1 MDIQAPQEQQERWLN
16 AEATRGRP
24 EVRPVVQV
32 TCELHGDDPE
42 TVVGRA
48 RTQILMWL
56 RDKQGIRGMPPGA
69 WDGAPF
75 EMDAAQG
82 RPVSVESFDHVW
94 ALRYDNPGEG
104 PHGRIWRTEA
114 IVGRAGNAGLVG
126 VRLTTIT
133 REWGVPIIRSVPRIV
148 ADLAENPGLRDYG
161 VQLGVISSHVQSD
174 RDVEELVALL
184 EEPRRTRPVIV
195 ISENGDGMR
204 LVDAD
209 QLASRTAGLA
219 HVMTISEEATWEL
232 SHLLGKRLSVY
243 GQGIR
248 TYFPGFDRTDSLFD
262 EHPLATSQWLQ
273 RRFSDPRVFV
283 LLLANQAID
292 ASVTGVDLE
301 ARLPSFSKIREWV
314 IARRLEAARKEKVPE
329 ELQLKLYEESNAS
342 LEEALRIRDGDLEN
356 ARLDHLRLEE
366 ERDEAMR
373 LARNLRARIAFLE
386 QALKARSIAEEV
398 EYPEGY
404 DELDE
409 WVNRHLGERVTLLSR
424 AARAVKKSAFEDVR
438 LLCDA
443 LRLLAGP
450 YRNMRRGE
458 LARSEFER
466 ECAELGVEVSPTGDE
481 TSLMRWR
488 EDYEVSWGKGRRLLD
503 LHLKKGTSREPKN
516 CLRIYFFWDDD
527 GEQVVVGY
535 LPGHLTT
542 ANS

>member
-1 MDIQAPQEQQERWLN
+1 MEIQSPEDQQRRWVN
-16 AEATRGRP
+16 TEARRGRP
-24 EVRPVVQV
+24 EVRPVVQI
-32 TCELHGDDPE
+32 TSELQGDDPE
-42 TVVGRA
+42 TALARA

-56 RDKQGIRGMPPGA
+56 RDKQGIRGMPPNA

-75 EMDAAQG
+75 EMDATQG

-94 ALRYDNPGEG
+94 ALRYDNLGEG

-114 IVGRAGNAGLVG
+114 IVGSAGNVGLVG

-133 REWGVPIIRSVPRIV
+133 REWDIPVIRSVPRIV
-148 ADLAENPGLRDYG
+148 ADLAANPGLRDYG
-161 VQLGVISSHVQSD
+161 VPLGVTPSHVQSD
-174 RDVEELVALL
+174 SDVDKLVALL

-195 ISENGDGMR
+195 VSENGDGMR
-204 LVDAD
+204 LIDAD

-219 HVMTISEEATWEL
+219 HVFTISDESTWAL
-232 SHLLGKRLSVY
+232 GHLVGKRLSVY

-248 TYFPGFDRTDSLFD
+248 TYFPGFDRGESLFD
-262 EHPLATSQWLQ
+262 EHPLATPQWLQ
-273 RRFSDPRVFV
+273 RRFQDSRAFV
-283 LLLANQAID
+283 MLLANQAID

-301 ARLPSFSKIREWV
+301 ARLPSFSKVREWV
-314 IARRLEAARKEKVPE
+314 IARRLEAARKEKAPD
-329 ELQLKLYEESNAS
+329 ELQLRLYEESNAS
-342 LEEALRIRDGDLEN
+342 LEEALRIRDGELEI
-356 ARLDHLRLEE
+356 ARIDHLRLEE

-386 QALKARSIAEEV
+386 QALKARSIVEEI
-398 EYPEGY
+398 EYPDGY
-404 DELDE
+404 DDLDE
-409 WVNRHLGERVTLLSR
+409 WVNRHLGERLTLLSR

-450 YRNMRRGE
+450 YRDMRRGE

-488 EDYEVSWGKGRRLLD
+488 EDYEVSWGKGKRLLD

-527 GEQVVVGY
+527 GEQVVVGF